1 VNVQKILLSICLA
14 FGLSFGSGCTALCV
28 RDSDCMGA
36 SICSE
41 NRCLLIVMGDAG
53 RLPVT
58 PSNGEGTPSTPSTP
72 STPPPDAASS
82 DAGAIR

>member
-1 VNVQKILLSICLA
+1 VIVPRILLPTCAA
-14 FGLSFGSGCTALCV
+14 FGLVLDLGCTALCV

-41 NRCLLIVMGDAG
+41 NRCILIVMGDAG
-53 RLPVT
+53 RPPVT
-58 PSNGEGTPSTPSTP
+58 SSNGEDPPSTP

-82 DAGAIR
+82 DAGPIQ